1 MGATGAMEGATGDME
16 TDLDL
21 SEDITLLLAA
31 IYYTRM
37 RPPPPPF
44 CPPLSKFLAECG
56 LRGRVPVPRS
66 TRTEANHFFVDATQ
80 ARLMG

>member
-1 MGATGAMEGATGDME
+1 MEGATGDME

-37 RPPPPPF
+37 RPPPPPLL
-44 CPPLSKFLAECG
+44 PPSF
-56 LRGRVPVPRS
+56 
-66 TRTEANHFFVDATQ
+66 
-80 ARLMG
+80 